1 MAPAIIA
8 AIISA
13 ASSLFGNIAS
23 SKSKK
28 RDNASIFSSI
38 GSSVANLATA
48 IGSSKAQ
55 EKLLSDQ
62 NAFNAAEAQKAR
74 E

>member
-8 AIISA
+8 AIIGA
-13 ASSLFGNIAS
+13 ASSLFGKIAS
-23 SKSKK
+23 SKSRKK
-28 RDNASIFSSI
+28 GNAELFSSI

-48 IGSSKAQ
+48 IGTSKAQ

>member
-8 AIISA
+8 AIIGA
-13 ASSLFGNIAS
+13 ASSLFGKIAS
-23 SKSKK
+23 SKSRKK
-28 RDNASIFSSI
+28 SNAELFSSI

-48 IGSSKAQ
+48 IGTSKAQ
-55 EKLLSDQ
+55 EKLLADQ

>member
-8 AIISA
+8 AIIGA
-13 ASSLFGNIAS
+13 ASSLFGRIAS
-23 SKSKK
+23 SKSRKK
-28 RDNASIFSSI
+28 DNANLFSAI

-48 IGSSKAQ
+48 IGTSKAQ
-55 EKLLSDQ
+55 EKLLADQ

>member
-8 AIISA
+8 AIIGA
-13 ASSLFGNIAS
+13 VSSLFGRIAS
-23 SKSKK
+23 SRSRKKS
-28 RDNASIFSSI
+28 NSEMFSAI

-48 IGSSKAQ
+48 IGTSKAQ
-55 EKLLSDQ
+55 EKLLADQ

>member
-8 AIISA
+8 AIIGA
-13 ASSLFGNIAS
+13 ASSLFGKIAS
-23 SKSKK
+23 SKSRKK
-28 RDNASIFSSI
+28 NNAELFSSI

-48 IGSSKAQ
+48 IGTSKAQ
-55 EKLLSDQ
+55 EKLLSDH

>member
-8 AIISA
+8 AIIGA
-13 ASSLFGNIAS
+13 ASSLFGKIAS
-23 SKSKK
+23 SKSRKK
-28 RDNASIFSSI
+28 NNAELFSSI

-48 IGSSKAQ
+48 IGTSKAQ

>member
-8 AIISA
+8 AIIGA

-28 RDNASIFSSI
+28 KDNASLFSAI

-55 EKLLSDQ
+55 QKLLSDQ

>member
-8 AIISA
+8 AIIGA

-28 RDNASIFSSI
+28 KDNASLFSSI

-55 EKLLSDQ
+55 QKLLSDQ

>member
-8 AIISA
+8 AIIGA
-13 ASSLFGNIAS
+13 ASSLFGRIAS
-23 SKSKK
+23 SRSKK
-28 RDNASIFSSI
+28 KNNAEMFSAI

-48 IGSSKAQ
+48 IGTSKAQ
-55 EKLLSDQ
+55 EKLLADQ
-62 NAFNAAEAQKAR
+62 NAFTAAEAQKAR

>member
-8 AIISA
+8 AIIGA
-13 ASSLFGNIAS
+13 ASSLFGRIAS

-28 RDNASIFSSI
+28 KSNSELFSAI

-48 IGSSKAQ
+48 IGTSKAQ
-55 EKLLSDQ
+55 EKLLADQ

>member
-13 ASSLFGNIAS
+13 ASSLFGNVAS

-28 RDNASIFSSI
+28 KDNASIFSAI

-55 EKLLSDQ
+55 EKLLADQ